1 MPRSLPDLSRANAMR
16 TRMISSEPSV
26 YPTLEA
32 KVARENRGIFVS
44 MLVGA
49 IFSLI
54 AAFVLAVEAVELAG
68 NPFARL
74 SCSINTV
81 INCATVAVHPSSS
94 LFGFPNAFLGLLAE
108 PVVITVAIAGIGGVK
123 FPRKFMFAAQICYT
137 LGFLFAYSL
146 LYTSTFVIGALCPW
160 CLLVTLS
167 TTAVFFSMTRYNI
180 GEGNLYLSNRLARKA
195 NEFIKKDYDT
205 LSMALLIVIVTTV
218 IVVKYGSALFA

>member
-1 MPRSLPDLSRANAMR
+1 MPRSLPDLNRANAMR
-16 TRMISSEPSV
+16 TRTISREPSV

-94 LFGFPNAFLGLLAE
+94 IFGFPNAFLGLLAE

-123 FPRKFMFAAQICYT
+123 FPRKFMFAAQVCYT

-180 GEGNLYLSNRLARKA
+180 GEGNLYLSEKLAKKLK
-195 NEFIKKDYDT
+195 EFIAKDYDT

>member
-1 MPRSLPDLSRANAMR
+1 
-16 TRMISSEPSV
+16 MITSEPMV

-32 KVARENRGIFVS
+32 KVARENRGIFIS

-54 AAFVLAVEAVELAG
+54 AAFVLAAEAVELAG

-81 INCATVAVHPSSS
+81 VNCATVAVHPSAS
-94 LFGFPNAFLGLLAE
+94 LFGFPNSFLGLLAE
-108 PVVITVAIAGIGGVK
+108 PVVITVAIAGIAGVK

-137 LGFLFAYSL
+137 LGFFFAYYL
-146 LYTSTFVIGALCPW
+146 LYVSTFDIGALCPW

-167 TTAVFFSMTRYNI
+167 TTFVFFSMTRYNI
-180 GEGNLYLSNRLARKA
+180 GEGNLFLSGRLSVRA

-205 LSMALLIVIVTTV
+205 LVMAMFIMMVTTV
-218 IVVKYGSALFA
+218 IVIKYGSALFA

>member
-1 MPRSLPDLSRANAMR
+1 MA
-16 TRMISSEPSV
+16 MISNETTAHPA
-26 YPTLEA
+26 PD
-32 KVARENRGIFVS
+32 KVARENRAIFIS

-81 INCATVAVHPSSS
+81 INCATVAVHPSSAI
-94 LFGFPNAFLGLLAE
+94 FGFPNAFLGLLAE

-123 FPRKFMFAAQICYT
+123 FPRKFMFTAQICYT

-167 TTAVFFSMTRYNI
+167 TTFVFFSMTRYNI
-180 GEGNLYLSNRLARKA
+180 SEGNLYLSDRLARRA
-195 NEFIKKDYDT
+195 NDFIKKDVDT
-205 LSMALLIVIVTTV
+205 FCMALLLVVVTAVIVL
-218 IVVKYGSALFA
+218 KYGSALFA

>member
-1 MPRSLPDLSRANAMR
+1 MA
-16 TRMISSEPSV
+16 MISNETTV
-26 YPTLEA
+26 HPTLED
-32 KVARENRGIFVS
+32 KVARANRAIFIS

-94 LFGFPNAFLGLLAE
+94 IFGFPNAFLGLLAE

-167 TTAVFFSMTRYNI
+167 TTLVFFSMTRYNI
-180 GEGNLYLSNRLARKA
+180 GEGNLYLSKKFAKRA
-195 NEFIKKDYDT
+195 NEFIKKDLDT
-205 LSMALLIVIVTTV
+205 FSMALLLVVVTAVIVL
-218 IVVKYGSALFA
+218 KYGSALFA

>member
-1 MPRSLPDLSRANAMR
+1 
-16 TRMISSEPSV
+16 
-26 YPTLEA
+26 
-32 KVARENRGIFVS
+32 

-49 IFSLI
+49 VFSLI
-54 AAFVLAVEAVELAG
+54 AAFVLATEAVELAG

-74 SCSINTV
+74 SCSINEV

-94 LFGFPNAFLGLLAE
+94 IFGFPNAFLGLLAE

-123 FPRKFMFAAQICYT
+123 FPRQFMFTAQICYT

-167 TTAVFFSMTRYNI
+167 TTLVFFSMTRYNI
-180 GEGNLYLSNRLARKA
+180 GEDNLYLSDKLAIRA
-195 NEFIKKDYDT
+195 NQFIKKDYDT
-205 LSMALLIVIVTTV
+205 LVMALFITMVTAVIVI
-218 IVVKYGSALFA
+218 KYGSALFA

>member
-1 MPRSLPDLSRANAMR
+1 
-16 TRMISSEPSV
+16 MISNESSV
-26 YPTLEA
+26 YSTLEA
-32 KVARENRGIFVS
+32 KVARENRGIFVG

-94 LFGFPNAFLGLLAE
+94 IFGFPNAFLGLLAE

-123 FPRKFMFAAQICYT
+123 FPRKFMFAAQVCYT

-167 TTAVFFSMTRYNI
+167 TTLVFFSMTRYNI
-180 GEGNLYLSNRLARKA
+180 GEGNLYFTDKFAESA
-195 NEFIKKDYDT
+195 NKFIKKDYDT
-205 LSMALLIVIVTTV
+205 LSMALLIVIVVAV
-218 IVVKYGSALFA
+218 IVIKYGSALFE

>member
-1 MPRSLPDLSRANAMR
+1 
-16 TRMISSEPSV
+16 MIFNETSMHS
-26 YPTLEA
+26 TLEP
-32 KVARENRGIFVS
+32 KVTRENRGIFIG
-44 MLVGA
+44 MLIGA

-74 SCSINTV
+74 SCSINAV

-94 LFGFPNAFLGLLAE
+94 IFGFPNAFLGLLAE

-123 FPRKFMFAAQICYT
+123 FPRKFMFAAQVCYT

-167 TTAVFFSMTRYNI
+167 TTLVFFSMTRYNI
-180 GEGNLYLSNRLARKA
+180 AENNLYLTDKFAERA
-195 NEFIKKDYDT
+195 NKFVKEDRDT
-205 LSMALLIVIVTTV
+205 LSMALLLV
-218 IVVKYGSALFA
+218 IVVAVVVIKYGSALFE